1 MVSSITKLVL
11 IGAGLAIAAGLAY
24 FTYQYTSSETL
35 GGQLARSR
43 FGLDEPPPIRSLYNK
58 EADPSKPLSQQPQDP
73 ANRLVNEIDRL
84 FRNSTYAIE
93 QQRRFIE
100 ENFTKTRSN
109 AGFLYNSSNLSL
121 EEEQTNDNST
131 FKLYENPFYGIQ
143 IQYPS
148 NWKIDVGD
156 IVSFLPPARADSE
169 AIRPS
174 LIVDIESTHNWSS
187 YLNLNEYLTS
197 VTKGYDNI
205 YFDVKVIESSTNST
219 LAGKPAF
226 KLVFT
231 KVGFDNI
238 NYKSMEISTII
249 GNKAYSV
256 TYTAEEKWYS
266 DYLPTIQKMI
276 DSFQLNDTNPTS
288 QESPLSSSS
297 TIEPETQV
305 IPNESQMQQQQ

>member
-1 MVSSITKLVL
+1 MTIIAVTVL
-11 IGAGLAIAAGLAY
+11 LIALPSPN
-24 FTYQYTSSETL
+24 TIIINRQ
-35 GGQLARSR
+35 QQ
-43 FGLDEPPPIRSLYNK
+43 
-58 EADPSKPLSQQPQDP
+58 EAS
-73 ANRLVNEIDRL
+73 V
-84 FRNSTYAIE
+84 
-93 QQRRFIE
+93 
-100 ENFTKTRSN
+100 
-109 AGFLYNSSNLSL
+109 
-121 EEEQTNDNST
+121 QTNDNST
-131 FKLYENPFYGIQ
+131 FKRYEDPFYGIQ
-143 IQYPS
+143 IQSPS
-148 NWKIDVGD
+148 NWRINEGEAFST
-156 IVSFLPPARADSE
+156 ISFLPPARADSE
-169 AIRPS
+169 ADRPS
-174 LIVDIESTHNWSS
+174 LIISIVPTHNWSS

-219 LAGKPAF
+219 LAGKAAF

-256 TYTAEEKWYS
+256 TYTAEEKRYS

-305 IPNESQMQQQQ
+305 IPNEPQMQQQQQSPIY